1 MINGIVYQNFIEQL
15 FCQIGI
21 SQYNSSENS
30 NWETP
35 VIAENLVYSKNDPEL
50 LDFADWLSDF
60 IKEERFADGVSHLK
74 E

>member
-1 MINGIVYQNFIEQL
+1 MIQ
-15 FCQIGI
+15 
-21 SQYNSSENS
+21 
-30 NWETP
+30 
-35 VIAENLVYSKNDPEL
+35 L